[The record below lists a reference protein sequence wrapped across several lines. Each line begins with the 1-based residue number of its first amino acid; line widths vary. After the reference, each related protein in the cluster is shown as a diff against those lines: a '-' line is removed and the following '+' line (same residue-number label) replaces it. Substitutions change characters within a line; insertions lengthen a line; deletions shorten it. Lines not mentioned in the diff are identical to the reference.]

1 MEYTLTK
8 LNENDFTALNC
19 KQLFGDNRTYRMF
32 AKISKLN
39 SCFKFAWQSDLI
51 SPSVFE
57 VNNVI
62 CCIGVDL
69 NFAIIDFNSNTILL
83 NLQLD
88 YFYYGVFIANN
99 HIFVI
104 TELEVLKINV
114 EKFKIIDKFGLPEF
128 YQSSTIS
135 DELIEISCINGEI
148 VKIK

>member
-1 MEYTLTK
+1 MDYLLT
-8 LNENDFTALNC
+8 NISESEFISLNC
-19 KQLFGDNRTYRMF
+19 KLLFGDNKTNRMF
-32 AKISKLN
+32 AKISKLDT
-39 SCFKFAWQSDLI
+39 CYKFAWQSDLI
-51 SPSVFE
+51 NPSVFA
-57 VNNVI
+57 VNNDI
-62 CCIGVDL
+62 YCIGVDL
-69 NFAIIDFNSNTILL
+69 NFAIIDFSTNSILL

-88 YFYYGVFIANN
+88 YFYYDVFIANN

-104 TELEVLKINV
+104 TELEVLKINI